1 MSTFQID
8 ENQLKALKG
17 KVAVLTGSS
26 SGIGLET
33 LKLFVENGATVVNAD
48 LKPPADEYPNTT
60 FIKTDVT
67 KWEDLRNLFQET
79 VKRFGRVDVTFANA
93 GVATIADYFDLQVD
107 DLGQPKEPS
116 RLCYEI
122 NVIGLINTVT
132 LAIWH
137 MARQETGGSIILTA
151 SATSNELTGYM
162 TFGATDYT
170 TSKHSVLGFQRGVLP
185 QLRVRKLDKIRLNS
199 IAPNWTR
206 TNLLDA
212 QWLESIGVKFQ
223 DPSAVAR
230 AVGLLAADEARN
242 GQVIYIENGNYRE
255 IEKDALACSFQL
267 CNTLAEGNSHAQ
279 DDEVFEEIFKNG
291 QGRKI

>member
-122 NVIGLINTVT
+122 NVIGLINTR
-132 LAIWH
+132 LRGAN
-137 MARQETGGSIILTA
+137 S
-151 SATSNELTGYM
+151 ELTGYM